1 MDELLKILFGREP
14 SGMGAFPVTQNP
26 VTVEEIMPGQMP
38 VAQPVAQP
46 QPEQSRFRMPD
57 FSGINLP
64 ELSMPNLRM
73 PDLSGLRMPEFN
85 LPMPGVPEYMQGL
98 IANPEEAQKRAQQAG
113 LMSAAMALLESSGP
127 SPQRTSL
134 GQAIG
139 RGAGAY
145 QQGAQGS
152 FDQILQGMLL
162 KSKLAPQETEAIR
175 TLRAL
180 QADPSLMATQLAKS
194 AAGAPKIQNIV
205 GTAETELGKVVGKG
219 VGEDL
224 LKSFNLAKQSYDNI
238 PKIDETLALLESGDA
253 TTGIGAEVINNVNRL
268 KTFFG
273 SESAKR
279 KVSDT
284 EYLDALL
291 GSDVFP
297 QIGAL
302 GIGARGLD
310 TPAEREFLRKVMT
323 GTVAMDKDTLIR
335 LTKTR
340 RNIQERAIKNFNK
353 DVEEGNYDKFFE
365 AAQRP
370 KRKFD
375 IPKPKQIPKGPPAGI
390 SQQEWNY
397 MTPEEKALF
406 Q

>member
-1 MDELLKILFGREP
+1 MDELLKLLFGARSAQAAEGP
-14 SGMGAFPVTQNP
+14 QAFPIVDQPVSVMDIPRISEYEADMRIAPPVEAQAQAPQSGMRFP
-26 VTVEEIMPGQMP
+26 
-38 VAQPVAQP
+38 
-46 QPEQSRFRMPD
+46 SF
-57 FSGINLP
+57 
-64 ELSMPNLRM
+64 SMPNFQM
-73 PDLSGLRMPEFN
+73 PNMPS
-85 LPMPGVPEYMQGL
+85 LPMPNVPEYMSGL
-98 IANPEEAQKRAQQAG
+98 ISDPAAAQQQAQRSG
-113 LMSAAMALLESSGP
+113 LLNAAIALLEAGGP
-127 SPQRTSL
+127 QQQRTTL
-134 GQAIG
+134 GQAAG
-139 RGAGAY
+139 RGLGAY
-145 QQGAQGS
+145 QQGVQGS
-152 FDQILQGMLL
+152 FDQILQGMLM
-162 KSKLAPQETEAIR
+162 KQKLSPQETEAVR

-180 QADPSLMATQLAKS
+180 RDDPSLMATQLAKS

-205 GTAETELGKVVGKG
+205 GTAETEFAKVVGKG
-219 VGEDL
+219 VGEDK
-224 LKSFNLAKQSYDNI
+224 LKAFNLAKQSYDNI
-238 PKIDETLALLESGDA
+238 PKIDETLSLLESGDA

-365 AAQRP
+365 ASQLP

-375 IPKPKQIPKGPPAGI
+375 IPKPRQALKGPPAGI
-390 SQQEWNY
+390 SPQEWNY

>member
-1 MDELLKILFGREP
+1 MR
-14 SGMGAFPVTQNP
+14 
-26 VTVEEIMPGQMP
+26 
-38 VAQPVAQP
+38 
-46 QPEQSRFRMPD
+46 D
-57 FSGINLP
+57 FIKYCVITLGIKESVIINLRNGKD
-64 ELSMPNLRM
+64 PNLQTLASYSYG
-73 PDLSGLRMPEFN
+73 PDGDEIYIRAGKRHIVDIMRSVAHELIHKKQKEQGQLNDNSGKT
-85 LPMPGVPEYMQGL
+85 G
-98 IANPEEAQKRAQQAG
+98 
-113 LMSAAMALLESSGP
+113 
-127 SPQRTSL
+127 SPQ
-134 GQAIG
+134 
-139 RGAGAY
+139 
-145 QQGAQGS
+145 
-152 FDQILQGMLL
+152 
-162 KSKLAPQETEAIR
+162 ENEAIR
-175 TLRAL
+175 TFRAL

-375 IPKPKQIPKGPPAGI
+375 IPKPKQIPEGPPAGI